1 MLKKILSLAKDEQGA
16 TELTSQIFILLG
28 VGTIIAALIVIFRTQ
43 LTAIVTDMFANFGT
57 RSGSTW

>member
-1 MLKKILSLAKDEQGA
+1 MLKKFLSGERGA

-28 VGTIIAALIVIFRTQ
+28 VATIIAALIIIFRTQ
-43 LTAIVTDMFANFGT
+43 LTEIVNNMFANFGT